1 MPILSAVSRIML
13 FYRWRSRHSRKWQK
27 PNKPALRYWRR
38 SLLSIMLA
46 LLLSTCQS
54 AESPLKA
61 IDTPQQATTEIL
73 WDTHGIPHIFAQ
85 NAEQLFYAFGWAQM
99 HSHGDLVLRLYGQ
112 ARGRAAEYWGESYL
126 ESDRWTRTM
135 GVPERARDWYAA
147 QTPTFRRYL
156 DAFAAGINA
165 YAQAHPELIADD
177 VEAVLPIDA
186 VDLLAHSQQVL
197 QFTIVVNSQSLTE
210 AAEEQEPL
218 GSNAWAIAPSRSA
231 SGNALLLANPHL
243 PWSDRFLW
251 YEAQLTAPEINAY
264 GAALVGIPVLN
275 VAFNDDLGWSH
286 TINTHDGWD
295 AYALMPAEGGYQF
308 DGAVHSF
315 ETETQMLR
323 VKQTDDSLR
332 TDPLIIHRSVH
343 GPVVMEQDGKP
354 IALRVVGLEQPGALE
369 QWWQMAT
376 AKTLTAF
383 EAALQRLQIPTF
395 TVMYAD
401 RQGHI
406 LHLFNGQV
414 PVRLQG
420 NFDDWLGIL
429 PGDTSA
435 TLWTET
441 HSYQELPRV
450 LDPPSGWLQN
460 ANDPPWTT
468 TFPLVLDADRYPP
481 YMAPR
486 GTMWFRAQHS
496 AKMLM
501 EDEQLSFE
509 EVIANKHST
518 EMELANRVLDDL
530 LPATQQHGG
539 ALAKQAAEVLATWDR
554 QANAESRG
562 AVLFARWAEAIDS
575 SELFAIPWDQANP
588 LTTPD
593 QLANPAKAVATLEAI
608 AAEVKATY
616 GSLDVPWG
624 EVFRLRMDN
633 LDLPANGGSG
643 ELGIFRHLWFAPQA
657 DGRFQAI
664 GGDSYTAVIE
674 FSNPVRAMALM
685 SYGNATQPH
694 LPQAEAQLPLFAQ
707 KQLRPIWRSRSD
719 IMAHLAARHTF

>member
-1 MPILSAVSRIML
+1 ML

-27 PNKPALRYWRR
+27 PKKTALRYWQR
-38 SLLSIMLA
+38 SLLSTVLV

-54 AESPLKA
+54 AEAHLQA
-61 IDTPQQATTEIL
+61 IDVPQKKTTEIL
-73 WDTHGIPHIFAQ
+73 WDTYGIPHIFAQ
-85 NAEQLFYAFGWAQM
+85 NAEQLFHAFGWAQM
-99 HSHGDLVLRLYGQ
+99 HSHGNLLLRLYGQ

-126 ESDRWTRTM
+126 ESDRWIRTM
-135 GVPERARDWYAA
+135 GVPKRARDWYAA

-186 VDLLAHSQQVL
+186 VDLLAHGQQVL
-197 QFTIVVNSQSLTE
+197 HFTIVVNSQSLLE
-210 AAEEQEPL
+210 ASEEQEPL
-218 GSNAWAIAPSRSA
+218 GSNAWAIAPSHSA

-251 YEAQLTAPEINAY
+251 YEAQLTAPGINAY

-286 TINTHDGWD
+286 TINAHDGWD
-295 AYALMPAEGGYQF
+295 AYALTLAEGGYQF
-308 DGAVHSF
+308 DGIVRPF
-315 ETETQMLR
+315 ETETQQLK
-323 VKQTDDSLR
+323 VKAADGSLR
-332 TDPLIIHRSVH
+332 TEPLIIRRSVH

-406 LHLFNGQV
+406 LHLFNGRV
-414 PVRLQG
+414 PVRSQG

-468 TFPLVLDADRYPP
+468 TFPPVLDPDRYPP

-530 LPATQQHGG
+530 LLATQQHGG

-575 SELFAIPWDQANP
+575 SELFAIPWDEANP

-593 QLANPAKAVATLEAI
+593 QLGNPAKVVATLETI

-616 GSLDVPWG
+616 GSLDVSWG
-624 EVFRLRMDN
+624 DVFRLRMDN

-643 ELGIFRHLWFAPQA
+643 ELGIFRHLWFAPQT

-694 LPQAEAQLPLFAQ
+694 LPQAEAQLQLFAQ

-719 IMAHLAARHTF
+719 IMAHLAARNTF

>member
-1 MPILSAVSRIML
+1 
-13 FYRWRSRHSRKWQK
+13 
-27 PNKPALRYWRR
+27 
-38 SLLSIMLA
+38 MLA